1 MKLPQTLKSE
11 SEIISYL
18 DSNMTSFCNLR
29 LLTPSIFEGL
39 SQEAKDIFLKFS
51 VPNSKI
57 PKNHYSRHME
67 SVETLEEKVK
77 DSYT

>member
-1 MKLPQTLKSE
+1 MKLPETLRSE

-18 DSNMTSFCNLR
+18 DLNMTSFSNLK
-29 LLTPSIFEGL
+29 LLTPSFFEGL
-39 SQEAKDIFLKFS
+39 SEETKTIFLEFS

-57 PKNHYSRHME
+57 SKNYYSKHRE
-67 SVETLEEKVK
+67 SIEDLEKKIK